1 MKRQC
6 ATKFKP
12 EALRVV
18 VLRFIEREDVQSGY
32 LGACSSS
39 PQWLVKQRF
48 PTELVEPLVE
58 DAYGGNVGV
67 LELLRTIAGIFN
79 ADTARAEQFGL
90 ARKRCCRQLAASIKA
105 AIPAMENG

>member
-1 MKRQC
+1 MKQQLV
-6 ATKFKP
+6 KQFSP

-39 PQWLVKQRF
+39 PQWLVMQGF
-48 PTELVEPLVE
+48 PTELVEPLV
-58 DAYGGNVGV
+58 DDSHGGNVGV
-67 LELLRTIAGIFN
+67 LELLWTLAGIFN